1 MAGSGYGLYTAVNV
15 TRLKSRFTDPT
26 PTGSTTPGLL
36 SRGKMTKGKLFVG
49 WRMAGLYAEGT
60 VIEDRHGQQ
69 WFSWRPDTYPEYDMA
84 PEWRRVVQ

>member
-1 MAGSGYGLYTAVNV
+1 M
-15 TRLKSRFTDPT
+15 FI
-26 PTGSTTPGLL
+26 
-36 SRGKMTKGKLFVG
+36 G
-49 WRMAGLYAEGT
+49 WRMAGLYPEGT